1 MYLKHICE
9 AYMCCIWSTYVT
21 ILTQRNHIWA
31 TYKKGLCH
39 VKEDTITRKRYGKR
53 PCLVG
58 WNCLQVLQHLR
69 KLLRQSTGV
78 QYVMNVST
86 VGDFDRCIRLYI
98 HEAVSPDFSYV
109 ARPQPRLSA
118 SGFRILKPF
127 PRTCVSVASS
137 QMYCESRLSALATSS
152 QCGGRLC
159 GVKRST
165 ANTTDVCLVSHAQ
178 QCTPRIGTTWRN
190 TRRPS
195 ARGWN
200 LPATSAPPP
209 LIACKRCSQHVP
221 NTRP

>member
-1 MYLKHICE
+1 MIVLSPKRFICTCSVCPYSRMWHKQGSCALCIWNTYVKHICVVSE
-9 AYMCCIWSTYVT
+9 AHMWPSQHSAITSEPRT
-21 ILTQRNHIWA
+21 RKDFA
-31 TYKKGLCH
+31 TLKK
-39 VKEDTITRKRYGKR
+39 TITRKRYGKR

-109 ARPQPRLSA
+109 ARPQPRLFT

-137 QMYCESRLSALATSS
+137 QVYC
-152 QCGGRLC
+152 
-159 GVKRST
+159 
-165 ANTTDVCLVSHAQ
+165 
-178 QCTPRIGTTWRN
+178 
-190 TRRPS
+190 
-195 ARGWN
+195 
-200 LPATSAPPP
+200 
-209 LIACKRCSQHVP
+209 
-221 NTRP
+221 